1 MGITLDT
8 INAGF
13 HSIAIS
19 DGTNTLAVDANGK
32 ISIADIATITG
43 SVTVVDGG
51 GSLTVDGTV
60 GISGTV
66 AVTQSG
72 TWSNQ
77 ITDGTD
83 TLAIN
88 SDGSLNVQAA
98 EAGYADWAV
107 AAVSVASTATQIGA
121 TPLTGRLKCVIQNL
135 GSQDIFIGKANTV
148 TTANG
153 LKIPKGSS
161 QEIGLDAGATIWGIT
176 ASSTSDVRFAEY
188 KA

>member
-60 GISGTV
+60 
-66 AVTQSG
+66 AATQSG
-72 TWSNQ
+72 SWSVGL
-77 ITDGTD
+77 TDGTD

-88 SDGSLNVQAA
+88 SDGSLNVQSA
-98 EAGYADWAV
+98 EAGYADWQTS
-107 AAVSVASTATQIGA
+107 AVSVTSTATQIGA

-135 GSQDIFIGKANTV
+135 GSQDMYIRKANTV
-148 TTANG
+148 TTSNG
-153 LKIPKGSS
+153 LLIPKGAS
-161 QEIGLDAGATIWGIT
+161 QEIGLDDGATIWGIT
-176 ASSTSDVRFAEY
+176 VSGSTDVRLAEY